1 MPHYQQL
8 HLVAFQNTYIA
19 VTENFEAL
27 MFYHIVHIK
36 IVTIQVT
43 PQKKAVN

>member
-1 MPHYQQL
+1 MPHYQPS
-8 HLVAFQNTYIA
+8 HLIAFQNTYIV

-27 MFYHIVHIK
+27 MFYHIVHTK
-36 IVTIQVT
+36 VVTIQIT